1 MVNIFIPTENDIRE
15 AKLWMGHIA
24 RWESDILPD
33 VENMTII
40 DFSEYYSEEEKEAIA
55 KSLVPNFTPL
65 PFVLRTHSTVPYKT
79 VCEKIIIGGKNYLS
93 YKNVEDG
100 YRLNPNEQFVKE
112 KAPVI
117 SSQLVTYN
125 PSFFPTKF

>member
-40 DFSEYYSEEEKEAIA
+40 DFSECYSEEEKEAIA

-65 PFVLRTHSTVPYKT
+65 PFVLRTHATVPYKT
-79 VCEKIIIGGKNYLS
+79 VCEKVTIGGKNYLS

-112 KAPVI
+112 KASVI
-117 SSQLVTYN
+117 NSQLVTYN